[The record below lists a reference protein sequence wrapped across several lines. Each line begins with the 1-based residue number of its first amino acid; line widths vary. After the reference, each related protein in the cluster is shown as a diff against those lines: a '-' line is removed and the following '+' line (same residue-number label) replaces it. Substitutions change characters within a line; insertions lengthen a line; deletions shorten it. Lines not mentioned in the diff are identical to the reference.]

1 MYGMSD
7 GHDFER
13 HEEQLLMHQGTLTPT
28 GLDSPLVNGL
38 SPTDTSEQLPHPS
51 AMQG

>member
-7 GHDFER
+7 GHDFEG
-13 HEEQLLMHQGTLTPT
+13 HEEQLLMQGTLTPT

-38 SPTDTSEQLPHPS
+38 SPTDTSEQLPHPL
-51 AMQG
+51 AMHG